1 MKRIRSAPRL
11 VLLALGF
18 LFLFSCEKES
28 PDKAHPVSIDKLSG
42 LVQKGPFLNGTSI
55 TVAELKSDMGQTGK
69 NFSTQISDNLGS
81 FELKQVELS
90 SQFVELKADGF
101 YYNEIADEA
110 SSARLIL
117 YALSN
122 LSDKSTLNVNLLS
135 HLEKDRVYHL
145 IEEGLSFSDAKAQA
159 QKEILGVFSI
169 EKSSMAE
176 SELLDISK
184 TGDENAILLA
194 ISLILQ
200 GHRSVAELSELL
212 ANINSDIRED
222 GELNSPS
229 TGSALVNGAMW
240 LDLKEIR
247 DNLESR
253 YAETGQVI
261 VLPDFEKYVDQ
272 FLVNTAFEASDSIQ
286 YPEFSEYGE
295 NVLHGD
301 KSLLDN
307 STDYSLSAYLPRGS
321 SLMVKLSGGIW
332 FYRVSPNGPLNWNV
346 SDYNQD
352 AKTQTF
358 TAIESGAFCDLS
370 IQFGFYADSSNLG
383 GGILMEYFENGS
395 ETATKSKTVYSAQ

>member
-1 MKRIRSAPRL
+1 MKRIWSAARYL
-11 VLLALGF
+11 MLALGI
-18 LFLFSCEKES
+18 LFLFSCETVS
-28 PDKAHPVSIDKLSG
+28 PDKAHPLSINKLSG

-55 TVAELKSDMGQTGK
+55 TVAELNGEMGQTGK

-101 YYNEIADEA
+101 YYNEIADEP

-135 HLEKDRVYHL
+135 HLEKDRVYRL
-145 IEEGLSFSDAKAQA
+145 IEDGLSFADAKARA
-159 QKEILGVFSI
+159 QKEVLRMFSFDKPDM
-169 EKSSMAE
+169 ED

-184 TGDENAILLA
+184 EGDEHAILLA

-222 GELNSPS
+222 GEINSSS

-332 FYRVSPNGPLNWNV
+332 FYRVSPNGPLNWKV

-358 TAIESGAFCDLS
+358 TAKQSGAFCDLS

-383 GGILMEYFENGS
+383 GGILMEYFENDS
-395 ETATKSKTVYSAQ
+395 ETATKSKTIYSAQ

>member
-1 MKRIRSAPRL
+1 MKRIRSTPRL
-11 VLLALGF
+11 VLLVLGF
-18 LFLFSCEKES
+18 FFLFSCEKES
-28 PDKAHPVSIDKLSG
+28 PDKAHPVSINKLKG

-135 HLEKDRVYHL
+135 HLEKDRVYRL
-145 IEEGLSFSDAKAQA
+145 IEDGLSFTDAKTQA

-184 TGDENAILLA
+184 AGDDHAILLA

-212 ANINSDIRED
+212 ANINSDFRED
-222 GELNSPS
+222 GELNSPGI
-229 TGSALVNGAMW
+229 GSALVNGAMW

-253 YAETGQVI
+253 YAEAGQEL
-261 VLPDFEKYVDQ
+261 VLPDFEKYVDI
-272 FLVNTAFEASDSIQ
+272 FLVNTAFEASESIQ
-286 YPEFSEYGE
+286 YLEFSEYGE

-301 KSLLDN
+301 KYLYDPHS
-307 STDYSLSAYLPRGS
+307 DYSLSAYLPRGS
-321 SLMVKLSGGIW
+321 SLMVKLSGGMW
-332 FYRVSPNGPLNWNV
+332 YYRVSPNGPVNWKV
-346 SDYNQD
+346 SEYDMD
-352 AKTQTF
+352 TKIQTF
-358 TAIESGAFCDLS
+358 TAIESGASCDLS
-370 IQFGFYADSSNLG
+370 FLFGQDSTNLG
-383 GGILMEYFENGS
+383 GGIQIDYFENGS
-395 ETATKSKTVYSAQ
+395 ETATKSKTVYIEQ